1 MKKENLTKVAVAVAL
16 LFAVNMEAD
25 AQFGNLLNKAK
36 KVVKEKAEKVMDG
49 SSTSSITSSSSV
61 KDVVTSVAA
70 PVDKPWTM
78 SYESQSKVPGY
89 LEHMEDVSS
98 EEVAMLRDQWDIKRN
113 ALGVILYRVA
123 YGYYIVKDDQ
133 GRKAVSHSW
142 AQDYQGGKY
151 GSLRHFGVGAEGAFY
166 VK

>member
-1 MKKENLTKVAVAVAL
+1 MKKENLMKVAVAVAL

-61 KDVVTSVAA
+61 KD
-70 PVDKPWTM
+70 
-78 SYESQSKVPGY
+78 E
-89 LEHMEDVSS
+89 
-98 EEVAMLRDQWDIKRN
+98 
-113 ALGVILYRVA
+113 
-123 YGYYIVKDDQ
+123 Q